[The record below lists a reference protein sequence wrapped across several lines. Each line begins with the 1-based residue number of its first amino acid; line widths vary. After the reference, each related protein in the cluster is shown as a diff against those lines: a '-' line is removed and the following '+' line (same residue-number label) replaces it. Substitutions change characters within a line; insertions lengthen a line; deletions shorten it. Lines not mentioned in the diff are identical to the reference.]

1 MLGAIAS
8 VVAVC
13 TIGLQSGD
21 FSCHDT
27 QFESQHVID
36 CQDAGAPELLSTAER
51 GAGYMRIGNVDATG
65 QRKRFV
71 ENYAWHYVGG
81 GWYVISWPVTQV
93 LLVVDEDRISRSSF
107 EGGCASFSP
116 AAQ

>member
-1 MLGAIAS
+1 MNPI

-21 FSCHDT
+21 FRCHDT

-36 CQDAGAPELLSTAER
+36 CQDAGRPAQLSTAER
-51 GAGYMRIGNVDATG
+51 GAGFMRIGNVDSSGAFD
-65 QRKRFV
+65 RFS
-71 ENYAWHYVGG
+71 ENYAWHYTGG
-81 GWYVISWPVTQV
+81 GWYVLSWPVTQV
-93 LLVVDEDRISRSSF
+93 LLVVDEDRISAGSF

-116 AAQ
+116 AAP

>member
-1 MLGAIAS
+1 VNPI

-21 FSCHDT
+21 FRCHDT

-36 CQDAGAPELLSTAER
+36 CQDAGRPAQLSTAER
-51 GAGYMRIGNVDATG
+51 GGGFMRLGNIDLISPQKIFT
-65 QRKRFV
+65 
-71 ENYAWHYVGG
+71 ENHAIHYTHG
-81 GWYVISWPVTQV
+81 GWYVIVGNVTQV
-93 LLVVDEDRISRSSF
+93 LLVVDEDQISRGSF

-116 AAQ
+116 AAP